1 MAGLKAHMPDLKTW
15 LGWGHPFC
23 KASVDLNGHFVGNSC
38 FAGILAGVSKP
49 LALFEPHGF
58 FFAVSRSG
66 CGQPLCDTL
75 SLDFGHA
82 HVTQKEKQQ
91 FTN

>member
-49 LALFEPHGF
+49 LVLFEPHGF
-58 FFAVSRSG
+58 S
-66 CGQPLCDTL
+66 
-75 SLDFGHA
+75 
-82 HVTQKEKQQ
+82 
-91 FTN
+91 